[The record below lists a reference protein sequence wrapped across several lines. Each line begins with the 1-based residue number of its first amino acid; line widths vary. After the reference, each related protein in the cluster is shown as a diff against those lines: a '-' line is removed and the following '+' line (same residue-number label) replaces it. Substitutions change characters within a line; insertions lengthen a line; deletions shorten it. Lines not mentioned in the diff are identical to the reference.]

1 MAGKEGGREG
11 AGGGR
16 RRRTVRLQDRYSGLD
31 RFLHRFAF
39 GAIRLQKALSDVEDR
54 LYAGRLSA
62 VEIQRPVFVTALP
75 RAGTTL
81 LLEILASLRLFAAHT
96 YRNMPFVL
104 LPLLWRALSS
114 RFHVPGVVAER
125 AHGDG
130 VAIGFDSP
138 EAFEEVVW
146 RAFWPEKYLDDRL
159 VTWTAADRDAAGDFE
174 AFFRSH
180 VAKMIALQAFR
191 EPADPTPGTVRYL
204 SKNNANISRIPKVV
218 RLFPDAVVLVPFRNP
233 LDQAASLLRQHLRFR
248 QVHEAEPFTRRYMAD
263 LGHLEFGANLRPVDF
278 DGWLRREDLD
288 RTHTADFWLRYWCAA
303 YGHVLAN
310 AGGRVVLVDYD
321 SLCVDPARVLRGVG
335 AATGITGAAGSELEA
350 AAHRLRA
357 PTRYP
362 AAPAVHPS
370 VLDAASSLHREL
382 RTRSS
387 AG

>member
-1 MAGKEGGREG
+1 MVKF
-11 AGGGR
+11 
-16 RRRTVRLQDRYSGLD
+16 QDRYSGLD

-39 GAIRLQKALSDVEDR
+39 GSVWLQKALSDVEDR

-62 VEIQRPVFVTALP
+62 VEIRRPVFVTALP

-81 LLEILASLRLFAAHT
+81 LLETLASLGRFATHT

-104 LPLLWRALSS
+104 LPLLWHALWS
-114 RFHVPGVVAER
+114 RFQAPGVVVER

-130 VAIGFDSP
+130 VAVGPDSP

-180 VAKMIALQAFR
+180 VAKIIALQSFR
-191 EPADPTPGTVRYL
+191 EAAASAPETVRYL
-204 SKNNANISRIPKVV
+204 SKNNANVSRIPKLVG
-218 RLFPDAVVLVPFRNP
+218 LFPDAVVLVPFRNP
-233 LDQAASLLRQHLRFR
+233 LDHAASLLRQHLRFR
-248 QVHEAEPFTRRYMAD
+248 QAHAAEPFTRRYMAD

-278 DGWLRREDLD
+278 DGWLRREDLE
-288 RTHTADFWLRYWCAA
+288 RAHTADFWLRYWCAA
-303 YGHVLAN
+303 YGHLLAHD
-310 AGGRVVLVDYD
+310 AGRVVFVDYD
-321 SLCVDPARVLRGVG
+321 SLCADPDRVLRRVG
-335 AATGITGAAGSELEA
+335 AAAGITGAAGSELEA

-362 AAPAVHPS
+362 AAPAVDQRI
-370 VLDAASSLHREL
+370 LDAASALHREL

-387 AG
+387 RA